1 MAENQLK
8 LKVGAEV
15 MLLYNISEKLKNGTR
30 GKVIMLEKDGPTVDF
45 QDVGIVTKLHRCTW
59 FAYKSGTKDVIV
71 GQRSQFSLRLAW
83 GITAHKAQ
91 GQTLKA
97 AIVHSGNEFL
107 PGQLYVA
114 CSRVST
120 KEGLHIVNFNL
131 KKLIKED
138 SRGAEFYSSLA
149 NCPPLPDLSC
159 CVNSCVEE
167 AFQDYIGI
175 DNEFIDSGSFSQD
188 DLDKIEETCS
198 EMFVETEEQEQVN
211 LKVDIDLNDVFK
223 SMTSENMGQ
232 EQN

>member
-1 MAENQLK
+1 M
-8 LKVGAEV
+8 
-15 MLLYNISEKLKNGTR
+15 
-30 GKVIMLEKDGPTVDF
+30 
-45 QDVGIVTKLHRCTW
+45 
-59 FAYKSGTKDVIV
+59 
-71 GQRSQFSLRLAW
+71 
-83 GITAHKAQ
+83 
-91 GQTLKA
+91 
-97 AIVHSGNEFL
+97 
-107 PGQLYVA
+107 
-114 CSRVST
+114 ST

-149 NCPPLPDLSC
+149 NCPPLPDLNC